1 MKRFRYLFF
10 LTAKKKIIKKL
21 VFFRNWSKGLVM
33 VMMMMMDYRL
43 KFDGL
48 SRIYKRK
55 NLKQLNVKSERE
67 IENMLTTNKTI
78 KFIKK
83 EKSNKRMVGWMVRN
97 VKTFGKIFFLYL

>member
-1 MKRFRYLFF
+1 
-10 LTAKKKIIKKL
+10 
-21 VFFRNWSKGLVM
+21 M

-83 EKSNKRMVGWMVRN
+83 EK
-97 VKTFGKIFFLYL
+97 Y